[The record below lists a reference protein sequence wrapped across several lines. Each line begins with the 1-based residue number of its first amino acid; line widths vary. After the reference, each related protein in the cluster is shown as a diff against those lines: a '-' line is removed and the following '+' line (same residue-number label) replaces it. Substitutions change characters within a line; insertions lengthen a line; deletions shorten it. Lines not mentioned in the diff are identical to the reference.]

1 MNFAMLCNGKS
12 SNRISRVEICDAIV
26 SEGGTFYN
34 AGVYDG
40 TLDACYEAERVE
52 FLPIVASRSNTNP
65 FKELKSIKSVKE
77 QVKKHNIDSVLI
89 YGIKNHP
96 AMAIGAAKGG
106 AKRIVC
112 VVNGTGNLFFMKG
125 IKAKLVKFMS
135 KVMLRKA
142 YKKCHKVVFQ
152 NEDDAALMLKMK
164 LVKPEQVVNTNGSGV
179 NLDRYAKTPVPKNN
193 SFAMISRLTRNKGT
207 LDYIEAA
214 RIVKEKYPDA
224 KFTLAGRIE
233 FQKDDPGIAEIHK
246 AHEEG
251 IIDYIGMTNNVKGV
265 LDECMCLVHPSYYRE
280 GVPRSV
286 LEAMATG
293 RPIITCNTP
302 GNKKTVNGKNGFL
315 VNPKSPT
322 ELADRMIYM
331 IEHQDDA
338 VAMGDESR
346 KYANEAF
353 NIYDINKIVL
363 GLFE

>member
-1 MNFAMLCNGKS
+1 MNFIMFGNGASDNALARRELFDAAQK
-12 SNRISRVEICDAIV
+12 NGMKTFIGRVDV
-26 SEGGTFYN
+26 GTKH
-34 AGVYDG
+34 GD
-40 TLDACYEAERVE
+40 YEKYHVE

-65 FKELKSIKSVKE
+65 FKELKSIRSVKE

-106 AKRIVC
+106 AKKIVC

-125 IKAKLVKFMS
+125 FKARLVKFMS

-142 YKKCHKVVFQ
+142 YKKCYKVVFQ

-179 NLDRYAKTPVPKNN
+179 NLDRYAKTPVPTNN
-193 SFAMISRLTRNKGT
+193 SFVMISRLTRNKGT

-214 RIVKEKYPDA
+214 RLVKSKYPEA

-251 IIDYIGMTNNVKGV
+251 IIDYIGVTNNVKGV
-265 LDECMCLVHPSYYRE
+265 LDETMCLVHPSYYRE

-315 VNPKSPT
+315 VNPKSPS
-322 ELADRMIYM
+322 ELAEKMIYM
-331 IEHQDDA
+331 IEHHDE
-338 VAMGDESR
+338 VLAMGDESR
-346 KYANEAF
+346 RYANEAF